1 MRIEVVKQ
9 KLEDILTSYPLEI
22 SSVKTKKEFGEKI
35 LEILLKGKDITT
47 DLLEEIHRKLFDVL
61 SDGDI
66 DDDYFLELSSV
77 GAEYLL
83 NSLEEVKEHINSFVY
98 AETSKEK
105 ILGTILS
112 VEDKTIT
119 IEYNNKGQ
127 FRKIKIEYDDV
138 LNIGTRVKI

>member
-1 MRIEVVKQ
+1 MENNN
-9 KLEDILTSYPLEI
+9 T
-22 SSVKTKKEFGEKI
+22 
-35 LEILLKGKDITT
+35 
-47 DLLEEIHRKLFDVL
+47 
-61 SDGDI
+61 
-66 DDDYFLELSSV
+66 
-77 GAEYLL
+77 
-83 NSLEEVKEHINSFVY
+83 
-98 AETSKEK
+98 ETSKEK